1 MKRIISILILLICN
15 TMATWA
21 QTEIIGQW
29 SGTLEIQGIKLR
41 LIFNVSETENGYKTT
56 LDSPD
61 QGAKDIPF
69 TNTVFE
75 NSKVKFE
82 IPQAIEYTGELKDSK
97 IVGIFKQAG
106 LSLPLTLEKNTS
118 GEDIIKRPQEPKG
131 PFPYH
136 SEDITFRNEKAN
148 INLAGTLT
156 LPNTTGKF
164 PAVVL
169 ISGSG
174 AQDRDSEILGHKPFL
189 LWADYLTR
197 NGIAVLRFD
206 DRGFAKSEGNFS
218 TSTSQDFASDVA
230 SAVAYLKTRKVINT
244 KQIGLIGHSE
254 GGAIAPLVAVSNP
267 KDIDFIVLLAGSGI
281 QGDQLLLLQ
290 QQLIARQ
297 SGVSEEDIKQNFEKH
312 TKIFELMNTI
322 KDEVQLKTELSQI
335 ISDYTSDNDVPQD
348 MTKEEVVQS
357 QLNIYISPWMLN
369 FVRYNPAPFF
379 EKVKCPVLAIN
390 GDKDLQ
396 VPSKE
401 NLSAIEKALKKGK
414 NKNITIIEYPNLNH
428 LFQETQTGLH
438 TEYATI
444 EQTIFPKVLEDVTNW
459 IKTQTK

>member
-1 MKRIISILILLICN
+1 MNRIIVILLAFICN
-15 TMATWA
+15 CISSWS
-21 QTEIIGQW
+21 QSELVGQW
-29 SGTLEIQGIKLR
+29 SGTLEVQGIQLR
-41 LIFNVSETENGYKTT
+41 LVFNVSHTEKGYKTT

-61 QGAKDIPF
+61 QGAKDIPIP
-69 TNTVFE
+69 NTVFE

-82 IPQAIEYTGELKDSK
+82 IPQTIEFTGELKDGK
-97 IVGIFKQAG
+97 IVGTFKQAK
-106 LSLPLTLEKNTS
+106 LNLPLTLKKKTS
-118 GEDIIKRPQEPKG
+118 GEEIIKRPQEPQE

-136 SEDITFRNEKAN
+136 SEDITFKNEKAN
-148 INLAGTLT
+148 ITLAGTLT
-156 LPNTTGKF
+156 LPNTSGKF

-174 AQDRDSEILGHKPFL
+174 PQDRNSEILGHKPFL

-206 DRGFAKSEGNFS
+206 DRGFAKSEGSFS
-218 TSTSQDFASDVA
+218 TATSYDFATDVA
-230 SAVAYLKTRKVINT
+230 SAVEYLKTRKEINS

-254 GGAIAPLVAVSNP
+254 GGAIAPLVVASHP
-267 KDIDFIVLLAGSGI
+267 KDIDFIVLLAGSAI

-297 SGVSEEDIKQNFEKH
+297 SGASEEDIQQNFKKH
-312 TKIFELMNTI
+312 TQIFELMNVI
-322 KDEVQLKTELSQI
+322 QDEVQLKTELSQI
-335 ISDYTSDNDVPQD
+335 ISDYTSDDDIPQG
-348 MTKEEVVQS
+348 MTKEEVVQG

-369 FVRYNPAPFF
+369 FVRYNPASAL

-401 NLSAIEKALKKGK
+401 NLAAIEKALKKGK
-414 NKNITIIEYPNLNH
+414 NKNLTTIEYPNLNH
-428 LFQETQTGLH
+428 LFQECETGLP
-438 TEYATI
+438 TEYSTI
-444 EQTIFPKVLEDVTNW
+444 EQTIFPKVLEDVTSW
-459 IKTQTK
+459 IKIQTQ